1 MADKPTT
8 IDEYIAAAPEE
19 HRGKL
24 AELRAILREVAPDAN
39 EAIKWGSPVFEHDRI
54 LFSFKASKR
63 HLAFMP
69 TRTALEAF
77 RKELGGFE
85 TGNDTVML
93 PWDQPLPKDL
103 IQRMARFRVDEVA
116 GGGLWMHRS

>member
-8 IDEYIAAAPEE
+8 IDDYIAAAPEE
-19 HRGKL
+19 HRAQLEEIRVIL
-24 AELRAILREVAPDAN
+24 AEVAPDAT
-39 EAIKWGSPVFEHDRI
+39 ESIKWGSPVFEQERI
-54 LFSFKASKR
+54 LFSFRASKK
-63 HLAFMP
+63 HLTFMP

-77 RKELGGFE
+77 RGELDDYE
-85 TGNDTVML
+85 TGNDTVMF
-93 PWDQPLPKDL
+93 PWGRPLPTGL